1 MLRLKMIE
9 FVNFPLMIIQII
21 LIPITALNLF
31 AFVGLLVIQIGSRIT
46 DLKDIVP
53 YEILQI
59 LLLGLLIEA
68 FIFFIGSLTEEYQR
82 KLEES

>member
-1 MLRLKMIE
+1 MIE